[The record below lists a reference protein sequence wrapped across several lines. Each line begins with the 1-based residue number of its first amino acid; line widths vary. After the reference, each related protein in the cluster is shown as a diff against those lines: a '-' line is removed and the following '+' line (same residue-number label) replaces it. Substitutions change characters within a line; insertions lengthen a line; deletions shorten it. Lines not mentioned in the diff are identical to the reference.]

1 VSGPAPRAPSPP
13 DAGPPAPAGEPA
25 LLAFEGVGVAL
36 GGRPVLADV
45 SLALAPGEVVALV
58 GPNGSGKTTLLR
70 VASGVLA
77 PAAGRVRLCGRE
89 LPRLSRREL
98 ARQLAVVPQDA
109 AIPFPFSVAEVVLMG
124 RSPHLA
130 PLAFE
135 SRADVE
141 RAREAM
147 ARVGIE
153 HLADRSVLELSGGE
167 RQLVLVARA
176 FAQDPRVLLL
186 DEPTAHLDLRHRL
199 EVLARVREF
208 AAGGRAALVVS
219 HDLGLAA
226 RTSERLALL
235 RAGRVFAAGRP
246 EEVLTPQAL
255 REVFGVEAE
264 VLRTPEAGL
273 AVVAR
278 AASGAGAEEARPAA
292 GSAFA
297 RRRSDP

>member
-1 VSGPAPRAPSPP
+1 VSGSP
-13 DAGPPAPAGEPA
+13 

-36 GGRPVLADV
+36 GGRAVLEDV

-70 VASGVLA
+70 VASGVVA
-77 PAAGRVRLCGRE
+77 PASGRVRLSGRE
-89 LPRLSRREL
+89 LPQLSRREL
-98 ARQLAVVPQDA
+98 ARALAVVPQDA
-109 AIPFPFSVAEVVLMG
+109 SIPFPFSVAEVVLMG

-153 HLADRSVLELSGGE
+153 QLADRSVLELSGGE

-208 AAGGRAALVVS
+208 AAAGRGALVVS

-235 RAGRVFAAGRP
+235 RAGRIFAAGRP
-246 EEVLTPQAL
+246 EEVLTPPAL

-264 VLRTPEAGL
+264 VLRTPQAGL
-273 AVVAR
+273 AVVVH
-278 AASGAGAEEARPAA
+278 AASGADAGGERPPA
-292 GSAFA
+292 GSAAPGEQPPDVPGAGAAFA
-297 RRRSDP
+297 RRRSEP